1 MVKKAIMHQ
10 SNSCILL
17 IATMCISRPS
27 VTDAFTN
34 SETNGAW
41 PDLLRVAAMNRHCVA
56 LSRGRKKAELCFSAH
71 VRKKGGRGA
80 ERGED
85 DLSRARL
92 SGCRGGCSAGIYGIG
107 EEWSSTARTL
117 GDAPAQKRQS
127 GLGRA
132 GSRCYLR
139 DAARLYTQP
148 GHGATQRT
156 HDTRYTDVCTHTVY
170 VHTVN

>member
-1 MVKKAIMHQ
+1 M
-10 SNSCILL
+10 
-17 IATMCISRPS
+17 SRCH
-27 VTDAFTN
+27 
-34 SETNGAW
+34 
-41 PDLLRVAAMNRHCVA
+41 VAEKRPNYVFQR
-56 LSRGRKKAELCFSAH
+56 AH

-127 GLGRA
+127 DLGRA

-139 DAARLYTQP
+139 DAARLCTQP

-156 HDTRYTDVCTHTVY
+156 HGTRMC
-170 VHTVN
+170 VHTRCTYIPLTNYSTSQARNRKNASNCVRLSTACESSKPGEPDRSSAPVTTMKVNLAG